1 MRISTWRYG
10 IVLGVLFFSLGGAAR
25 GELISYWAFD
35 DNSNLDLSSGS
46 QGVLTVTPQGWFSH
60 VSFPPPPSGTDINRI
75 NIGQTTYE
83 YMDIHDPASALST
96 GIVDLDG
103 LDLTGYSGMKLSFAA
118 YISDLVSLTHY
129 REAICYVD
137 DSEVS
142 RQSFDVS
149 EANWPLTAWAL
160 TTIDLP
166 SDIDN
171 ESDVH
176 IELQFNNFLDVN
188 ERLHID
194 NIQLTGVPEPATL
207 SLLTLG
213 AALLIRR
220 RRNK

>member
-1 MRISTWRYG
+1 M
-10 IVLGVLFFSLGGAAR
+10 
-25 GELISYWAFD
+25 E
-35 DNSNLDLSSGS
+35 
-46 QGVLTVTPQGWFSH
+46 
-60 VSFPPPPSGTDINRI
+60 
-75 NIGQTTYE
+75 
-83 YMDIHDPASALST
+83 
-96 GIVDLDG
+96 
-103 LDLTGYSGMKLSFAA
+103 LSFAA
-118 YISDLVSLTHY
+118 YISDLVSISHF
-129 REAICYVD
+129 REAVCYVD

-142 RQSFDVS
+142 RQSFSVS
-149 EANWPLTAWAL
+149 TTGWTL

-176 IELQFNNFLDVN
+176 IELKFNNFLDVN